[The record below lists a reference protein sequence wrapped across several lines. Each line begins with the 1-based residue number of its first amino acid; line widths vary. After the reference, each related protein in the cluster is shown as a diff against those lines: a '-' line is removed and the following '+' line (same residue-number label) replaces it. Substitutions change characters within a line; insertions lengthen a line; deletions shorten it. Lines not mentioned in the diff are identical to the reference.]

1 MNCITEI
8 KINLVTGDLLYFHD
22 EKGYIVYLT
31 REDIYDWLKDIGIIY
46 NINIPQ
52 ISSLTNLNTTDL
64 EDYLAFATK
73 ANRSLELFRMKL
85 IGHHP
90 GSTVAGWVW
99 LLHRMVYG

>member
-1 MNCITEI
+1 MYITTGLLNNTTEI
-8 KINLVTGDLLYFHD
+8 KINLVTGDLYFHN

-31 REDIYDWLKDIGIIY
+31 REDIYDRLKDIGIKY

-52 ISSLTNLNTTDL
+52 ISSLTNLNTKDL
-64 EDYLAFATK
+64 ADYLAFATK

-90 GSTVAGWVW
+90 GSTVAGWV
-99 LLHRMVYG
+99 